1 MTSCHFFL
9 LCFYMIMTSNMYFT
23 EFMFYVTILH
33 QCNNSTETNVIFI
46 IKSPK
51 HCLETYCFCSV
62 SSSYY
67 YYYYF
72 FYYASSKFSPKHG
85 GKTATFGRLSV
96 TTSCYCLILLLLLL
110 LLLLLFSFLSLRH
123 ERVHG
128 RSQDLLDR
136 IS

>member
-33 QCNNSTETNVIFI
+33 QCNNSTETIVIFI

-51 HCLETYCFCSV
+51 RCLETYCFCSV
-62 SSSYY
+62 SSYYY

-72 FYYASSKFSPKHG
+72 YFYNASSKFSKLAT
-85 GKTATFGRLSV
+85 KTRGEKR
-96 TTSCYCLILLLLLL
+96 
-110 LLLLLFSFLSLRH
+110 
-123 ERVHG
+123 
-128 RSQDLLDR
+128 
-136 IS
+136 